1 MYYYIN
7 NFIFFSIIGFFFET
21 GIFTLLHLH
30 NQSGFMYGIWTPF
43 YGTGV
48 LLTILI
54 YKLIDKI
61 KINKLKK
68 NILLFVIYFFLFT
81 LLEELGGITLEYLH
95 GYYLWDYKVI
105 PLHLG
110 KYVSIPTSLLWATF
124 ALLYLYK
131 IKDITDQLIKKIP
144 KWLTILLSTIFII
157 DLILTLVKLFT
168 IKSL

>member
-1 MYYYIN
+1 
-7 NFIFFSIIGFFFET
+7 
-21 GIFTLLHLH
+21 
-30 NQSGFMYGIWTPF
+30 
-43 YGTGV
+43 
-48 LLTILI
+48 
-54 YKLIDKI
+54 
-61 KINKLKK
+61 
-68 NILLFVIYFFLFT
+68 
-81 LLEELGGITLEYLH
+81 
-95 GYYLWDYKVI
+95 VI

>member
-7 NFIFFSIIGFFFET
+7 NFIFFSILGFFFET
-21 GIFTLLHLH
+21 GIFKLLHLH

-48 LLTILI
+48 LLTIGI
-54 YKLIDKI
+54 FKLIDKT
-61 KINKLKK
+61 KLSKLKK
-68 NILLFVIYFFLFT
+68 NILLFIIYFFVFS
-81 LLEELGGITLEYLH
+81 LLEESGGIILEYLH
-95 GYYLWDYKVI
+95 GYYLWDYKVV

-110 KYVSIPTSLLWATF
+110 KYISVPTSLLWSTF
-124 ALLYLYK
+124 ALTYLYI

-144 KWLTILLSTIFII
+144 KWLTILLSIVFMI
-157 DLILTLVKLFT
+157 DFILTMIKLLT